1 MKHTNI
7 YCEHAIPEEG
17 GVVVAEAIYDLA
29 IIGGG
34 INGCGIAR
42 DAAGRGLSV
51 LVCEQDDLASGT
63 SSASTKL
70 IHGGLRYLEYYE
82 FRLVREALKEREVL
96 LRAAP
101 HIIWPLRF
109 ILPHHQGL
117 RSAWLI
123 RLGLFLYDNLGGR
136 EMLPGTTSVNLRTDE
151 AGKPLKDKFT
161 KGFEYSDCWVM
172 DSRLVVLN
180 AMDAKAHGAEIR
192 VRTRCEGATR
202 DGQHWNLRLKN
213 SGTGKESVVKARVV
227 VNATGP
233 WLNTFLDHVD
243 HEATKESI
251 RMVKGSHLII
261 RKLFAHDRSYIFQN
275 ADGRIIFAIPYERD
289 FTLIGT
295 TDVDYTGDP
304 GKVAITEEE
313 IVYLCNA
320 ASEYFSHAITPDD
333 VVHTYSGI
341 RPLFDD
347 GASDAKA
354 ATRDYI
360 LKLDDAAGTRAPLLS
375 IYGGKITTYRKL
387 AESVIEKL
395 KPYLPQTALH
405 PWTEKA
411 SLPGGEFAPQN
422 FDREVETLRTT
433 FPFLEQP
440 LAYRLMRTYGKNAE
454 KLLKDSKEI
463 ENLGRCFG
471 ANLFEKEV
479 RYLMDYEWA
488 QTAAD
493 VLWRRTN
500 MGLFLSEKEAAFL
513 DQWMQEQEDLRV
525 K

>member
-1 MKHTNI
+1 MQKTL
-7 YCEHAIPEEG
+7 
-17 GVVVAEAIYDLA
+17 YDIA

-109 ILPHHQGL
+109 ILPHHKGL

-136 EMLPGTTSVNLRTDE
+136 ELLPGTTSVNLLNDE
-151 AGKPLKDKFT
+151 AGKPLKKMFT

-180 AMDAKAHGAEIR
+180 AMDAVKRGADVL
-192 VRTRCEGATR
+192 VRTRCTSAERSADNWTLHLE
-202 DGQHWNLRLKN
+202 DTT
-213 SGTGKESVVKARVV
+213 TGEESEAKARIL

-233 WLNTFLDHVD
+233 WLDDFLDHVT
-243 HEATKESI
+243 HEETKESI
-251 RMVKGSHLII
+251 RMVKGSHII
-261 RKLFAHDRSYIFQN
+261 VKKMFEHDRSYIFQN
-275 ADGRIIFAIPYERD
+275 DDGRITFAIPYERD

-304 GKVAITEEE
+304 SKVEITAEE
-313 IVYLCNA
+313 IEYLCDA
-320 ASEYFSHAITPDD
+320 ASEYFSRGITPND

-360 LKLDDAAGTRAPLLS
+360 LKLDKGRNDQAPLLS

-387 AESVIEKL
+387 SESVLEKL
-395 KPYLPQTALH
+395 YSYLPLAAH
-405 PWTEKA
+405 KKWTESP
-411 SLPGGEFAPQN
+411 SLPGGEFSAN
-422 FDREVETLRTT
+422 DFDLEVKNLQKR
-433 FPFLEQP
+433 FPFIDSRF
-440 LAYRLMRTYGKNAE
+440 AYRLMRTYGKNAE
-454 KLLKDSKEI
+454 MLLNGSKDK
-463 ENLGRCFG
+463 ENLGTCFG
-471 ANLFEKEV
+471 SNLYEKEV
-479 RYLMDYEWA
+479 RYLMVNEWA
-488 QTAAD
+488 QTADD

-500 MGLFLSEKEAAFL
+500 MGLFLSRQEAAFL
-513 DQWMQEQEDLRV
+513 DQWMSDNRIDS
-525 K
+525 